1 MQIFVKRWS
10 GKTITLEVEEYFET
24 IDNVKAKILAQE
36 GIPLDEQRL
45 IWLGVKLEGGRM
57 LAEYNIKDQSTLHL
71 ALRSRRWSR
80 NKRPRLQARDEVY
93 IEDIDSGGEVHLA
106 SHKEDGEDEPIQ
118 EPQHRIEP
126 RHSRR
131 WSRNRSQLPCSHCG
145 DVVLRPLV
153 VNRCPMCNVCLH
165 TDCLD
170 SHSLL
175 HHPLDGWWHLPLG
188 EWGSREQAKW
198 NQRVRGI
205 DMYMESY
212 GEHDGPDS
220 DLLAERGI

>member
-1 MQIFVKRWS
+1 MQIFVEWWS
-10 GKTITLEVEEYFET
+10 GKTIKLEVAACYT
-24 IDNVKAKILAQE
+24 IDTVKAKILAQE
-36 GIPLDEQRL
+36 GTPLDEQRL
-45 IWLGVKLEGGRM
+45 IWLGEKLEGGRM
-57 LAEYNIKDQSTLHL
+57 LAEYNIKDQSTLHM
-71 ALRSRRWSR
+71 AEKTSRSR
-80 NKRPRLQARDEVY
+80 NKRPR
-93 IEDIDSGGEVHLA
+93 
-106 SHKEDGEDEPIQ
+106 
-118 EPQHRIEP
+118 IEP
-126 RHSRR
+126 RRSRR

-175 HHPLDGWWHLPLG
+175 HHPEGIVEVAIPMGCQVGDVPLG
-188 EWGSREQAKW
+188 EWGSREQAEW

-212 GEHDGPDS
+212 GEHDGPDL

>member
-1 MQIFVKRWS
+1 MQIFVKTFA
-10 GKTITLEVEEYFET
+10 GKTITLDVEACCT
-24 IDNVKAKILAQE
+24 IDDVKAKILARE

-45 IWLGVKLEGGRM
+45 DCFGNKLEGGRM
-57 LAEYNIKDQSTLHL
+57 LAEYNIKEESTLHL
-71 ALRSRRWSR
+71 APRLSGGGGDGAWNR
-80 NKRPRLQARDEVY
+80 NMRPRHAGFAGNQ
-93 IEDIDSGGEVHLA
+93 
-106 SHKEDGEDEPIQ
+106 Q
-118 EPQHRIEP
+118 PQHRIDP
-126 RHSRR
+126 MRSRR

-212 GEHDGPDS
+212 GEHDGPDL